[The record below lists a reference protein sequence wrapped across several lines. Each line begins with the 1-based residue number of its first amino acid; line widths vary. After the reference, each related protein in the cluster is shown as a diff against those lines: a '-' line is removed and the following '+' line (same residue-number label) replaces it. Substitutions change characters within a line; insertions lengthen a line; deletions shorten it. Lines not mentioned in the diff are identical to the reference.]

1 MAEIVY
7 DCRPLWA
14 VLISLIAAGLILLS
28 GRHRNLR
35 EFWTIAA
42 AAGKIAIVW
51 SMLPIVL
58 AGKTVVCTPVFLGHG
73 LSLTFRVDAAGLL
86 FAMLASGLW
95 LITSFYSI
103 GYMRTLKEEHQTG
116 YFAAFAVCL
125 SSAVGIALSGNLLTF
140 FIFFE
145 MLTLSTWP
153 LVIHERNQEA
163 MKAGRQYLVYTLVS
177 GQLTLAGIALTY
189 AVAGSLDF
197 VPGGFLAGSAPKP
210 MLVLIFVL
218 LLAGPLVKAGL
229 MPMHGWLPRAMIAPT
244 PVSALLH
251 AVAVVKAGCFGVIR
265 ITGFVFG
272 PELMGELGVATPLA
286 VLAAITIILA
296 SVIALTQPNLKQR
309 LAYSTIGQLSYII
322 LGMSLLSP
330 LAILGAIFHLFAHA
344 VMKITLFFTA
354 GAIYTKTHTLEID
367 DLSGMGRV
375 MPLTFAAFTLC
386 SLGIA
391 GMPFV
396 VGFLSKWDILLG
408 AIDGGNFWVV
418 VVLAVSALLS
428 VSYLIPIPLKAFR
441 GATKPELANIQGEP
455 RALTLVPLLI
465 TAVLALVCGIFP
477 DFPGHFYQLAEIAVR
492 NITAGCY

>member
-1 MAEIVY
+1 MAATAYPPPGSTDVELLYNRTDPFLWSWTMSLAAMICFGFGLVFGVG
-7 DCRPLWA
+7 RKPL
-14 VLISLIAAGLILLS
+14 
-28 GRHRNLR
+28 
-35 EFWTIAA
+35 FW
-42 AAGKIAIVW
+42 
-51 SMLPIVL
+51 
-58 AGKTVVCTPVFLGHG
+58 
-73 LSLTFRVDAAGLL
+73 
-86 FAMLASGLW
+86 
-95 LITSFYSI
+95 
-103 GYMRTLKEEHQTG
+103 
-116 YFAAFAVCL
+116 
-125 SSAVGIALSGNLLTF
+125 VGI
-140 FIFFE
+140 
-145 MLTLSTWP
+145 
-153 LVIHERNQEA
+153 VI
-163 MKAGRQYLVYTLVS
+163 L
-177 GQLTLAGIALTY
+177 
-189 AVAGSLDF
+189 
-197 VPGGFLAGSAPKP
+197 
-210 MLVLIFVL
+210 
-218 LLAGPLVKAGL
+218 
-229 MPMHGWLPRAMIAPT
+229 
-244 PVSALLH
+244 
-251 AVAVVKAGCFGVIR
+251 
-265 ITGFVFG
+265 
-272 PELMGELGVATPLA
+272 LA

-391 GMPFV
+391 GMPFI

-408 AIDGGNFWVV
+408 AIDGGNFWAV